1 MRSGK
6 EGKNKELEI
15 VLVYRDADRWA
26 LNVRNVSVTYST
38 CGANKGIGLREWGLK
53 KGS

>member
-26 LNVRNVSVTYST
+26 LNVRNVSVIYST
-38 CGANKGIGLREWGLK
+38 CGANKGIGLRE
-53 KGS
+53 